1 VNRKKA
7 KLYNLRCEM
16 FSGQPLRETFA
27 VFEDPYN
34 LAKITPPWL
43 NFRVT
48 SAERVQMRQGAE
60 IQYTIRWLKLP
71 IRWKTRI
78 TEYKPPY
85 SFIDEQDK
93 GPYTLW
99 RHHHVF
105 EDTPEGTKVRDEVQ
119 YALPFGLLGRFVHA
133 AIVRRQLLA
142 IFRYRQRELGRMFGN
157 NARQS
162 VAPHITD

>member
-1 VNRKKA
+1 M
-7 KLYNLRCEM
+7 YTLRCEM
-16 FSGQPLRETFA
+16 LSGQPLRATFA

-48 SAERVQMRQGAE
+48 SAERVYMRQGAE

-78 TEYKPPY
+78 TEYNPPH
-85 SFIDEQDK
+85 SFVDEQEN
-93 GPYTLW
+93 GPYISW
-99 RHHHVF
+99 RHQHTL
-105 EDTPEGTKVRDEVQ
+105 ESTPEGTKVTDEVQ
-119 YALPFGLLGRFVHA
+119 YTLPFGLLGRFVHA
-133 AIVRRQLLA
+133 AIIRRQLLA
-142 IFRYRQRELGRMFGN
+142 IFRYRQRELGNMFGGE
-157 NARQS
+157 ARQC

>member
-1 VNRKKA
+1 VNRKKT
-7 KLYNLRCEM
+7 KIYNLRCEM

-142 IFRYRQRELGRMFGN
+142 IFRYRQRELGRMFAN